1 MPFAVQA
8 VITKF
13 PDAIRKDPNKA
24 LHPKAIAAGSQ
35 PLPKNTNDAK
45 KEAEMTSKMSDT
57 ERYQYNEIKK
67 LKEEIKKSNNNK

>member
-1 MPFAVQA
+1 MSILKTIFDIVSAVA
-8 VITKF
+8 
-13 PDAIRKDPNKA
+13 
-24 LHPKAIAAGSQ
+24 
-35 PLPKNTNDAK
+35 DAK